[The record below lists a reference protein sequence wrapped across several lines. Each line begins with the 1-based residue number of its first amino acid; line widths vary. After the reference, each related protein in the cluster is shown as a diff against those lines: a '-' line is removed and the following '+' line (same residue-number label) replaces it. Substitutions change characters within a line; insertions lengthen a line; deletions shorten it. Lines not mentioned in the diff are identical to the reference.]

1 MLGHRDEYPGP
12 AYPKD
17 DEVNL
22 YTSSFPND
30 KTSIMFWG
38 EEVRPRHYLFLAD
51 WLSLQWMAKDPNC
64 KGHDWKVD
72 GKHDLSNTLL

>member
-1 MLGHRDEYPGP
+1 
-12 AYPKD
+12 
-17 DEVNL
+17 
-22 YTSSFPND
+22 
-30 KTSIMFWG
+30 MFWG

-72 GKHDLSNTLL
+72 GKIDLLNAGLS